1 MEYGRGQR
9 PSPVFFWD
17 LLRGCWMNDEF
28 THRIANLYDLDAL
41 HKLMARAIAQLQS
54 DFLTPEQV
62 AASDKV
68 MGLDTQL
75 VRDGTYFMIESG
87 GRIAGCGG
95 WSFRATLYGGD
106 DSVIAREPARLDPAT
121 DAAKVRAMYTDPD
134 FTRRGIGSR
143 ILALCEDAA
152 RQAGF
157 KRVELM
163 GTAAGVPLYR
173 AQGYVPSGPQEFAR
187 VGDVEI
193 PLLRMEK
200 QLA

>member
-1 MEYGRGQR
+1 MT
-9 PSPVFFWD
+9 
-17 LLRGCWMNDEF
+17 DEF
-28 THRIANLYDLDAL
+28 KHRIATLDDLEAL
-41 HKLMARAIAQLQS
+41 HALMARSIAQNQS
-54 DFLTPEQV
+54 DFLTPQQV

-75 VRDGTYFMIESG
+75 VRDGTYFLIECG
-87 GRIAGCGG
+87 DRIAGCGG

-106 DSVIAREPARLDPAT
+106 DSVVAREPARLDPT
-121 DAAKVRAMYTDPD
+121 NDAAKVRAMYTDPD

-143 ILALCEDAA
+143 ILELCEAAA
-152 RQAGF
+152 RKAGF

-163 GTAAGVPLYR
+163 GTAAGVPLYKM
-173 AQGYVPSGPQEFAR
+173 QGYEASAEQEFAR

-200 QLA
+200 HLD

>member
-1 MEYGRGQR
+1 MSDG
-9 PSPVFFWD
+9 
-17 LLRGCWMNDEF
+17 LK
-28 THRIANLYDLDAL
+28 HRIATLDDLEAL
-41 HKLMARAIAQLQS
+41 HALMARSIAQNQS

-62 AASDKV
+62 AASAKV

-75 VRDGTYFMIESG
+75 VRDGTYFLIECED
-87 GRIAGCGG
+87 RIAGCGG

-106 DSVIAREPARLDPAT
+106 ESVVAREPARLDPLT
-121 DAAKVRAMYTDPD
+121 DPAKVRAMYTDPD

-163 GTAAGVPLYR
+163 GTAAGVPLYL
-173 AQGYVPSGPQEFAR
+173 AQGYTASAEREFAR

-200 QLA
+200 QLC

>member
-1 MEYGRGQR
+1 MT
-9 PSPVFFWD
+9 
-17 LLRGCWMNDEF
+17 DEF
-28 THRIANLYDLDAL
+28 KHRIATLDDLEAL
-41 HKLMARAIAQLQS
+41 HALMARSIAQNQS
-54 DFLTPEQV
+54 DFLTAEQV

-75 VRDGTYFMIESG
+75 VRDGTYFLIECG
-87 GRIAGCGG
+87 DRIAGCGG

-106 DSVIAREPARLDPAT
+106 DSVVAREPARLDPAT
-121 DAAKVRAMYTDPD
+121 DAGKVRAMYTDPD

-173 AQGYVPSGPQEFAR
+173 AQGYAPVAELEFAR

-200 QLA
+200 RLD

>member
-1 MEYGRGQR
+1 MSVDFIHRLA
-9 PSPVFFWD
+9 SLND
-17 LLRGCWMNDEF
+17 LE
-28 THRIANLYDLDAL
+28 AL
-41 HKLMARAIAQLQS
+41 HKVMERSIGQLQS
-54 DFLTPEQV
+54 SFLSPEQV
-62 AASDKV
+62 AASHKV

-75 VRDGTYFMIESG
+75 LKDGTYFIIERG
-87 GRIAGCGG
+87 GWVAGCGG

-134 FTRRGIGSR
+134 FTRQGIGSR
-143 ILALCEDAA
+143 ILALCEAA
-152 RQAGF
+152 AAQAGF

-173 AQGYVPSGPQEFAR
+173 AHGYLPSAEQEFAR

-200 QLA
+200 YLA

>member
-1 MEYGRGQR
+1 MT
-9 PSPVFFWD
+9 
-17 LLRGCWMNDEF
+17 DEF
-28 THRIANLYDLDAL
+28 KHRIATLDDLEAL
-41 HKLMARAIAQLQS
+41 HALMARSIAQNQS
-54 DFLTPEQV
+54 DFLTPQQV

-75 VRDGTYFMIESG
+75 VRDGTYFLIECG
-87 GRIAGCGG
+87 DRIAGCGG

-106 DSVIAREPARLDPAT
+106 DSVVAREPARLDPIN

-173 AQGYVPSGPQEFAR
+173 AQGYTPAAEQEFAR

-200 QLA
+200 RLV

>member
-1 MEYGRGQR
+1 
-9 PSPVFFWD
+9 
-17 LLRGCWMNDEF
+17 
-28 THRIANLYDLDAL
+28 
-41 HKLMARAIAQLQS
+41 
-54 DFLTPEQV
+54 
-62 AASDKV
+62 

-75 VRDGTYFMIESG
+75 VRDGTYFLIECG
-87 GRIAGCGG
+87 DRIAGCGG

-106 DSVIAREPARLDPAT
+106 DSVVAREPARLDPST

-134 FTRRGIGSR
+134 FTRRGIGSH

-173 AQGYVPSGPQEFAR
+173 AQGYTPVAEQEFAR

-200 QLA
+200 HLG